1 MDYENRNASPDEML
15 TRLAEILVKE
25 GWLDDCFFP
34 PIPAMPEYQSPDTPE
49 DDRRSWQQ
57 FKERLQKE
65 GIWKEE

>member
-1 MDYENRNASPDEML
+1 
-15 TRLAEILVKE
+15 
-25 GWLDDCFFP
+25 
-34 PIPAMPEYQSPDTPE
+34 MPEYQSPDTPE